1 MLATIFTL
9 ITDPGAYYAF
19 EVSDAVGRSIVIA
32 LLVGSVAAWSI
43 MIEKGMSLH
52 KAKKES
58 AKFLAL
64 FRNGQPLVTY
74 IKESDQN
81 PSPVARIYEAGA
93 EKLLE
98 FYNLPPEQ
106 ILMAKEAPTVQL
118 TGAQMDALRT
128 VLECEVSDQI
138 QILEEKIGM
147 LATAVSASPLF
158 GLFGTVWGIMYAFCS
173 LAAQGKADIAALAP
187 GIAGALLTTVVG
199 LIVAIPS
206 LLGYNMLTLLI
217 RSVTV
222 YMDNFVEEF
231 MSRLKLEQLN

>member
-9 ITDPGAYYAF
+9 MTDAGAYYAF
-19 EVSDAVGRSIVIA
+19 SVSDFVGRSIVIA
-32 LLVGSVAAWSI
+32 LLVGSVLAWSI
-43 MIEKGMSLH
+43 MIEKGLSVN

-58 AKFLAL
+58 EKFLKL
-64 FRNGQPLVTY
+64 FRNGQPIVTY
-74 IKESDQN
+74 IKESDKSS
-81 PSPVARIYEAGA
+81 SPLARIYEAGA

-106 ILMAKEAPTVQL
+106 ILLAREAPKVKL

-128 VLECEVSDQI
+128 VLEGEVSDQLL
-138 QILEEKIGM
+138 ILEEKIGL
-147 LATAVSASPLF
+147 LATAVSASPLC

-173 LAAQGKADIAALAP
+173 LAIQGKADIAALAP

-199 LIVAIPS
+199 LVVAIPS

-231 MSRLKLEQLN
+231 MSRLKLEQLD

>member
-1 MLATIFTL
+1 MLSTVFTL
-9 ITDPGAYYAF
+9 MTDPGAYYAF
-19 EVSDAVGRSIVIA
+19 EVSDFVGRAIVIA

-43 MIEKGMSLH
+43 MIEKGLALN

-58 AKFLAL
+58 EKFLKL
-64 FRNGQPLVTY
+64 FRNGQPIVTY
-74 IKESDQN
+74 IKESDK
-81 PSPVARIYEAGA
+81 SPCPLARIYESGA

-106 ILMAKEAPTVQL
+106 ILMAREAPKVKL
-118 TGAQMDALRT
+118 SGAQMDALRT
-128 VLECEVSDQI
+128 VLEGEVSNQI

-199 LIVAIPS
+199 LVVAIPS

-217 RSVTV
+217 RNVTV

-231 MSRLKLEQLN
+231 MSRLKLEQLD